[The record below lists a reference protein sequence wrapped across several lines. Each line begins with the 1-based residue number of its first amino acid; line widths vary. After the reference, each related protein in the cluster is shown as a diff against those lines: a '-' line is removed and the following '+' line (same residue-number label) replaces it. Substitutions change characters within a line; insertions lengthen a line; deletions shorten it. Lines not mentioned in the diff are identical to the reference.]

1 MSTTQ
6 TPAVAV
12 RDLVRTYPSPD
23 GGTFDAVAGLSF
35 EVRQGEVFALLG
47 PNGAGKATT
56 LEILEGLGC
65 PTSGRA
71 SVLGLDTVRDRD
83 ALQHR
88 IGVQLQ
94 ASAYFELLTLR
105 EILRLFG
112 SFYAT
117 RRDPDELLEAVG
129 LTAKR
134 DARIGQLSGG
144 QAQRFSIVAALVNDP
159 EVVFLD
165 EPTTGLDPQSR
176 RNLWELVRTVNAEGR
191 TVVLT
196 THYME
201 EAEVLSDRVAIVD
214 HGRLVA
220 LDTPAALIG
229 ALDGGRHVRF
239 ATPEPVRAPPRR
251 APRSGG
257 RHRPHQR
264 PHHLRPRRHRPLP
277 HRAGAVRLGGRQR
290 PGARRSAGR
299 RADAGGRVP
308 GPYRQPAA
316 RLIRPGPLTAPAPTP
331 TTVRHLGGPPCARPS
346 I

>member
-35 EVRQGEVFALLG
+35 EVRQGEIFALLG
-47 PNGAGKATT
+47 PNGAGTTTT
-56 LEILEGLGC
+56 LEILEGLGR

-129 LTAKR
+129 LAAKR

-201 EAEVLSDRVAIVD
+201 EAEVLSDRVGIVD
-214 HGRLVA
+214 QGRLVA

-229 ALDGGRHVRF
+229 ALDGGHHVRF
-239 ATPEPVRAPPRR
+239 ATPEPVRAP
-251 APRSGG
+251 
-257 RHRPHQR
+257 
-264 PHHLRPRRHRPLP
+264 LDELP
-277 HRAGAVRLGGRQR
+277 GVEAVTVRINGHTTYDLAVTDPSRTV
-290 PGARRSAGR
+290 PALFAWASANDLVLDDLQV
-299 RADAGGRVP
+299 A
-308 GPYRQPAA
+308 
-316 RLIRPGPLTAPAPTP
+316 APTLED
-331 TTVRHLGGPPCARPS
+331 VFLARTGS
-346 I
+346 RLRA